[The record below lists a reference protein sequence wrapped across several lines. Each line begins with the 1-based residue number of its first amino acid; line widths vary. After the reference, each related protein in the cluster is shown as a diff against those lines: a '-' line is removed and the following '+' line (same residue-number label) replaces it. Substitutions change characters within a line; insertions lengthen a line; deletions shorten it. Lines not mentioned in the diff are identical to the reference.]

1 MVKQKTFKSSVSCS
15 GVALHSGV
23 NVSMKLLP
31 SDPNSGIVFKR
42 TDISESCPLIKAQ
55 WDNVVDTNLC
65 TTLGNEDGVT
75 ISTVEHLMAA
85 LYGSG
90 IDNAVIEVNGPEI
103 PVMDGSSAPF
113 IFLTECAGIIDQ
125 DAPKRLIRILKAV
138 SIGNEKKSATI
149 IPSANFI
156 IDFDIDFE
164 SAVVSR
170 QSISVGMAG
179 ENFKTEVSRARTFGF
194 LHEVEALRAA
204 GLAKGGS
211 LDNAVVVNGDKVIN
225 EGGLRYDDEFVR
237 HKVLDAV
244 GDLYLAGAGLLGHFH
259 GVCSGHAANN
269 QLLRAVFADKESWC
283 YEEATA
289 NCFKE
294 NNSAEI
300 WSSNVVDP
308 VCVTA

>member
-15 GVALHSGV
+15 GVALHSGA

-42 TDISESCPLIKAQ
+42 TDISESYPLIKAQ

-65 TTLGNEDGVT
+65 TTLGNEHGVT

-283 YEEATA
+283 YEEVTA
-289 NCFKE
+289 NCFNE